1 MKLDY
6 EELTQQ
12 EAADNL
18 KVRVNGQPWR
28 ATRVRIVRRKEGDR
42 TQWVHMIIV
51 DQNGM
56 QLEYFME
63 RLTMIFA
70 WKALYENRLTQKEI
84 DDLTIELNGSRCKA
98 IEVTSVD
105 EGDDTWIEME
115 IECLD
120 GMKQKI
126 SIEMQSM
133 INAYYALRTG
143 VEDMFEVGLE
153 ILTKTILDM

>member
-1 MKLDY
+1 
-6 EELTQQ
+6 
-12 EAADNL
+12 
-18 KVRVNGQPWR
+18 
-28 ATRVRIVRRKEGDR
+28 
-42 TQWVHMIIV
+42 
-51 DQNGM
+51 
-56 QLEYFME
+56 
-63 RLTMIFA
+63 
-70 WKALYENRLTQKEI
+70 
-84 DDLTIELNGSRCKA
+84 
-98 IEVTSVD
+98 
-105 EGDDTWIEME
+105 ME